1 MENISWGIPVTRTKK
16 EERFTNPVI
25 SMTALLKEG
34 ANRKFSFNKAATAE
48 LGLVGK
54 ESFVA
59 FGYPNDGSN
68 DIFVKNLGTFE
79 KDEQDNFIDVPSGAF
94 NVAGNLSISDKRTFE
109 FIVKRKGLNV
119 LVENHLHLEQVEG
132 KPFFKV
138 ASITSDEQA
147 TTNSPSDEVVETVEE
162 ELQTEVQPAEELD
175 AFDAA
180 TTSELVIE
188 APKVEAPKK
197 VAKTVAK
204 PVVEAPKVEAVVE
217 EDEWE
222 EYVPEVEPVK
232 NEKAVKFAIDET
244 EEVPV
249 APTTEE
255 SDEDIW

>member
-1 MENISWGIPVTRTKK
+1 MESIVWGIPVARVRK
-16 EERFTNPVI
+16 EERFATPVI

-34 ANRKFSFNKAATAE
+34 ANRKFSFNKSAVAE

-59 FGYPNDGSN
+59 FGFPTDGTN

-79 KDEQDNFIDVPSGAF
+79 KDDKDAFIDVPAGAF

-109 FIVKRKGLNV
+109 FIVKLKGLNV

-132 KPFFKV
+132 KPYFRV
-138 ASITSDEQA
+138 SSVESDNQEA
-147 TTNSPSDEVVETVEE
+147 PTDSPSESIVDVEE
-162 ELQTEVQPAEELD
+162 IDP
-175 AFDAA
+175 FDAA
-180 TTSELVIE
+180 TLAEPETVIE
-188 APKVEAPKK
+188 AVPEVVVEAPKK

-232 NEKAVKFAIDET
+232 NEKAVKFAIDDT
-244 EEVPV
+244 EELPT
-249 APTTEE
+249 APAPETA
-255 SDEDIW
+255 EDDVW